1 MEFTSLFSRESLD
14 EPMLEQAVAFQRE
27 RLLELIVLALKPN
40 HPPFSLSAQGSNLHS
55 HLYTQ
60 FRDV

>member
-1 MEFTSLFSRESLD
+1 
-14 EPMLEQAVAFQRE
+14 MLEQAVAFQRE